1 MNRIEQIEN
10 LKKFQINLNPFP
22 SIDNSGKMFFKRE
35 EEIFREK
42 PEVKMEEVKI
52 KPVEKEETVEEIQ
65 ETPKKYD
72 ESKYNLTLD
81 KDLFTNVKKAKTRD
95 GFGEALVKLGEIN
108 ENVVALG
115 ADLCHSV
122 RAMWFAQKFPERF
135 FQVGIAEANMTGIAA
150 GLARMGKIPF
160 MSTFG
165 VFASGR
171 NWDQIRMSVA
181 YPKMNVKICASHT
194 GVFSVGED
202 GASHQSLEDI
212 ALMRIL
218 PNMTVIV
225 PCDKI
230 ETRKATFAAAEIK
243 GPVYLRFGREDVP
256 VITTEDTPFN
266 VGKAEVFRDGD
277 DVSIIACGPM
287 VYEAILASKKLE
299 EEGID
304 ARVINNHTVKPIDVD
319 AINKAAVETGAI
331 VTAEEHQ
338 IYGGMGSAVAEVLSQ
353 CYPTPIKMVGVKDKF
368 GESGKPD
375 ELQRHLNL
383 TADDI
388 VKTVREIIAKK

>member
-1 MNRIEQIEN
+1 LI
-10 LKKFQINLNPFP
+10 QINLNLFS
-22 SIDNSGKMFFKRE
+22 SIDNSDKMFFGDKE
-35 EEIFREK
+35 ETFKKK
-42 PEVKMEEVKI
+42 PEVRIEKVEF
-52 KPVEKEETVEEIQ
+52 KPTEKVEIVEEIP
-65 ETPKKYD
+65 EPPKIYEK
-72 ESKYNLTLD
+72 SKYNPTLD

-122 RAMWFAQKFPERF
+122 RSMWFAQKFPDRF
-135 FQVGIAEANMTGIAA
+135 FQTGIAEANMTGIAA
-150 GLARMGKIPF
+150 GLARVGKIPF
-160 MSTFG
+160 ISTFG
-165 VFASGR
+165 VFATGR
-171 NWDQIRMSVA
+171 NWDQVRMSIA
-181 YPKMNVKICASHT
+181 YPRMNVKICASHT

-212 ALMRIL
+212 ALMRVL
-218 PNMTVIV
+218 PNMTIIV

-230 ETRKATFAAAEIK
+230 ETRKATFASAEIK

-256 VITTEDTPFN
+256 LITTEETPFKIGN
-266 VGKAEVFRDGD
+266 AEVFRDGD

-287 VYEAILASKKLE
+287 VYESMIASKKLE
-299 EEGID
+299 EENID
-304 ARVINNHTVKPIDVD
+304 ARVINNHTVKPMDKDTIM
-319 AINKAAVETGAI
+319 KAARETGAI

-338 IYGGMGSAVAEVLSQ
+338 VFGGMGSAITEMLIQ
-353 CYPTPIKMVGVKDKF
+353 DYPIPMRIIGVKDKF

-383 TADDI
+383 TTDDI
-388 VKTVREIIAKK
+388 VRAVHEVMRKKS

>member
-1 MNRIEQIEN
+1 
-10 LKKFQINLNPFP
+10 
-22 SIDNSGKMFFKRE
+22 MFFNENE
-35 EEIFREK
+35 EEFKEK
-42 PEVKMEEVKI
+42 PRIKTKEI
-52 KPVEKEETVEEIQ
+52 KPVKKIEITEEFTEKPQ
-65 ETPKKYD
+65 KYE
-72 ESKYNLTLD
+72 ESKYNPTLD

-95 GFGEALVKLGEIN
+95 GFGEALVKLGEVN

-122 RAMWFAQKFPERF
+122 RSMWFAQKFPERF

-160 MSTFG
+160 ISTFG
-165 VFASGR
+165 VFATGR
-171 NWDQIRMSVA
+171 NWDQVRMSIA

-218 PNMTVIV
+218 PNMTIIV
-225 PCDKI
+225 PCDKE
-230 ETRKATFAAAEIK
+230 ETKKATFAAAEIK

-256 VITTEDTPFN
+256 VITTEETPFN
-266 VGKAEVFRDGD
+266 VGKAEVFKDGSD
-277 DVSIIACGPM
+277 ISIIACGPM

-299 EEGID
+299 EENID
-304 ARVINNHTVKPIDVD
+304 ARVINNHTVKPLDEETI
-319 AINKAAVETGAI
+319 IKAVKETGAI

-338 IYGGMGSAVAEVLSQ
+338 IFGGMGSAISEVLSQ
-353 CYPTPIKMVGVKDKF
+353 SNPIPMKMVGVQDMF

-375 ELQRHLNL
+375 ELQRHFNL

-388 VKTVREIIAKK
+388 IRAVHEVMRKKS

>member
-1 MNRIEQIEN
+1 
-10 LKKFQINLNPFP
+10 
-22 SIDNSGKMFFKRE
+22 
-35 EEIFREK
+35 
-42 PEVKMEEVKI
+42 
-52 KPVEKEETVEEIQ
+52 
-65 ETPKKYD
+65 
-72 ESKYNLTLD
+72 LD
-81 KDLFTNVKKAKTRD
+81 KNLFTNVKKAKTRD

-108 ENVVALG
+108 ENIVALG

-122 RAMWFAQKFPERF
+122 RSMWFAQKFPERF
-135 FQVGIAEANMTGIAA
+135 FQVGIAEANMTSIAA

-160 MSTFG
+160 ISTFG
-165 VFASGR
+165 VFATGR
-171 NWDQIRMSVA
+171 NWDQVRMSIA

-230 ETRKATFAAAEIK
+230 ETKKATFAAAEIK

-256 VITTEDTPFN
+256 VITTEETPFN
-266 VGKAEVFRDGD
+266 VGKVEVFKDGD

-287 VYEAILASKKLE
+287 VYEAVLASKKLE
-299 EEGID
+299 EEHID
-304 ARVINNHTVKPIDVD
+304 ARIINNHTIKPLDEETIIKAVK
-319 AINKAAVETGAI
+319 ETGAI

-338 IYGGMGSAVAEVLSQ
+338 IFGGMGSAVAEVLSQ
-353 CYPTPIKMVGVKDKF
+353 NNPIPMKMIGVQDMF

-375 ELQRHLNL
+375 ELQRHFNL

-388 VKTVREIIAKK
+388 IRAVHEVMRKKS

>member
-1 MNRIEQIEN
+1 MFFNDKEETFKQKPETRIE
-10 LKKFQINLNPFP
+10 
-22 SIDNSGKMFFKRE
+22 
-35 EEIFREK
+35 
-42 PEVKMEEVKI
+42 KI
-52 KPVEKEETVEEIQ
+52 KLKPVEKTETVEENI
-65 ETPKKYD
+65 EKPRAIE
-72 ESKYNLTLD
+72 ESKYNHTLD
-81 KDLFTNVKKAKTRD
+81 KDLFTSVKKAKTRD

-122 RAMWFAQKFPERF
+122 RAMWFAQKYPERF

-165 VFASGR
+165 VFATGR
-171 NWDQIRMSVA
+171 NWDQVRMSIA
-181 YPKMNVKICASHT
+181 YPNMNVKICASHT

-230 ETRKATFAAAEIK
+230 ETRKATFAVAEIK

-256 VITTEDTPFN
+256 VITTEETPFN
-266 VGKAEVFRDGD
+266 AGKAEIFRHGD
-277 DVSIIACGPM
+277 DVSIIVCGPM
-287 VYEAILASKKLE
+287 VYDSILASKKLE

-304 ARVINNHTVKPIDVD
+304 ARVINNHTVKPIDKET
-319 AINKAAVETGAI
+319 IMNAAKETGAI
-331 VTAEEHQ
+331 VTVEEHQ
-338 IYGGMGSAVAEVLSQ
+338 TFGGMGSAVSEVLSQ
-353 CYPTPIKMVGVKDKF
+353 DYPVPIKMVGVKDKF

-375 ELQRHLNL
+375 ELQRHFNL
-383 TADDI
+383 TTDDI
-388 VKTVREIIAKK
+388 IRAVHEVMRKKS

>member
-1 MNRIEQIEN
+1 
-10 LKKFQINLNPFP
+10 
-22 SIDNSGKMFFKRE
+22 MFFGDKE
-35 EEIFREK
+35 ETFKKK
-42 PEVKMEEVKI
+42 PEVRIEKVEF
-52 KPVEKEETVEEIQ
+52 KPTEKVEIVEEIP
-65 ETPKKYD
+65 EPPKIYEK
-72 ESKYNLTLD
+72 SKYNPTLD

-122 RAMWFAQKFPERF
+122 RSMWFAQKFPDRF
-135 FQVGIAEANMTGIAA
+135 FQTGIAEANMTGIAA
-150 GLARMGKIPF
+150 GLARVGKIPF
-160 MSTFG
+160 ISTFG
-165 VFASGR
+165 VFATGR
-171 NWDQIRMSVA
+171 NWDQVRMSIA
-181 YPKMNVKICASHT
+181 YPRMNVKICASHT

-212 ALMRIL
+212 ALMRVL
-218 PNMTVIV
+218 PNMTIIV

-230 ETRKATFAAAEIK
+230 ETRKATFASAEIK

-256 VITTEDTPFN
+256 LITTEETPFKIGN
-266 VGKAEVFRDGD
+266 AEVFRDGD

-287 VYEAILASKKLE
+287 VYESMIASKKLE
-299 EEGID
+299 EENID
-304 ARVINNHTVKPIDVD
+304 ARVINNHTVKPMDKDTIM
-319 AINKAAVETGAI
+319 KAARETGAI

-338 IYGGMGSAVAEVLSQ
+338 VFGGMGSAITEMLIQ
-353 CYPTPIKMVGVKDKF
+353 DYPIPMRIIGVKDKF

-383 TADDI
+383 TTDDI
-388 VKTVREIIAKK
+388 VRAVHEVMRKKS